1 MKYSLSDR
9 VLALAGLF
17 QAAQQVQQVARH
29 GKADSAEL
37 ETAMYSLFQT
47 DPPNVAATYGGMAAL
62 RGGLYLIQTQLNG
75 NARQRDMD
83 ITRYVISLM
92 HLERRLSRHADM
104 LATLSDGIARAR
116 RQSEHF
122 SITHDNVIAN
132 LADLYAKTL
141 STLTPRIMVSGEP
154 QFLAVPS
161 NANTIRALLLAG
173 IRSAVLWRQC
183 GGSRWQIL
191 FQRRALIAE
200 AKRLLDEEA
209 HPGLH

>member
-1 MKYSLSDR
+1 MKYTLTDR
-9 VLALAGLF
+9 TLALAGLF
-17 QAAQQVQQVARH
+17 QAARQVQEVARN
-29 GKADSAEL
+29 GRADSAEL

-47 DPPNVAATYGGMAAL
+47 DPPDVAATYGNMAAL
-62 RGGLYLIQTQLNG
+62 RSGLYLLHTQFSGL
-75 NARQRDMD
+75 ARQREVD

-92 HLERRLSRHADM
+92 HLERRLARRKEM
-104 LATLSDGIARAR
+104 LTTVHTGIERAR
-116 RQSEHF
+116 RQSAHF

-141 STLTPRIMVSGEP
+141 SQLTPRIMVAGEP
-154 QFLAVPS
+154 RHLAVPA

-183 GGSRWQIL
+183 GGNRWQIL
-191 FQRRALIAE
+191 FQRRALTQE
-200 AKRLLDEEA
+200 AKRLLDDEA